1 MCLRVKIIQT
11 QNNVCY
17 CGIHIREARYLIH
30 SLMSAWSFL
39 FCFFCF
45 LNHFL
50 LWVGAISNCSFIED
64 ALREQ
69 QHSSCFASPLRCVL
83 TVGGGGSENGNGNKK
98 AQSVLP
104 FVCSSYKITNK
115 MKCGEWCFNYSYLH
129 SSIYPRYF
137 KFEQNSIFM
146 FLW

>member
-30 SLMSAWSFL
+30 SLMSAWLFFL
-39 FCFFCF
+39 FCFWITFSF
-45 LNHFL
+45 E
-50 LWVGAISNCSFIED
+50 WVLSVPAHS
-64 ALREQ
+64 LRMRFE
-69 QHSSCFASPLRCVL
+69 SGSIPLASHPPLHCVL
-83 TVGGGGSENGNGNKK
+83 TVVGGGNENDNGNKK
-98 AQSVLP
+98 VQSILP

-129 SSIYPRYF
+129 SSSIYPRYF
-137 KFEQNSIFM
+137 KFEQNSIFI